1 MDKTKEK
8 EMLKISATAAAAAL
22 VAATA
27 IYFVSVRPSLA
38 RENVQVI
45 TNEAPAVSLDTRDS
59 QQDLNINPFAGRY
72 VTYEGLSGVWSD
84 GNTFLTNPKDNGN
97 DIFIEFVVSE
107 DENVVYSSDLVP
119 SGEGIDVDLSQ
130 FLPEGDHD
138 VTVTMNPYLLYE
150 GEYLRCP
157 VNNAQSVKVSI

>member
-1 MDKTKEK
+1 
-8 EMLKISATAAAAAL
+8 MLKISATAAAAAL

-27 IYFVSVRPSLA
+27 IYFVGVRPSLA

-45 TNEAPAVSLDTRDS
+45 TNEAPAVSLDTRES

-72 VTYEGLSGVWSD
+72 VTYEGLSGVWSG
-84 GNTFLTNPKDNGN
+84 GNTFLTNPKDNGK

-107 DENVVYSSDLVP
+107 DENVVYSSELVP

-130 FLPEGDHD
+130 FLTEGDHD